1 MKTETNSKKLQE
13 KELGSG
19 LPLDDD
25 LIKYVEEQ
33 KKRAMKK
40 IAQAK
45 QKANKAKDTKKTK

>member
-1 MKTETNSKKLQE
+1 MKTEANSKKSKMRE
-13 KELGSG
+13 VGSG